1 MIPLRLP
8 RLIARQ
14 LSAAGRVLAALLPA
28 VIAATLLVL
37 CLRYLGAPLRE
48 VSPEGFT
55 LGDNL
60 CLALLGSERYEFRP
74 GLFFLPPVS
83 WLFFLM
89 VLLCVP
95 VVAVGAGMGREM
107 GRTLPLLGSRAGW
120 WLAQAASA
128 AVVALACMAA
138 FALTVL
144 AWTMARGQGL
154 SLGIQ
159 QELLLLA
166 DLGLP
171 NPDAGRVDAA
181 PFLALAA
188 LVFIAVTELQLLIC
202 LVWGSVIASA
212 AAVSLLVASAYF
224 QMPWLLGNALMVARW
239 EAMVFDGVSMVW
251 SAVVAAAVLVVSVS
265 SGCVLMRMVDVT
277 GKGLRL

>member
-14 LSAAGRVLAALLPA
+14 LSAAGRVLAALLPT

-120 WLAQAASA
+120 WLAQVASA
-128 AVVALACMAA
+128 AAVALACMIA

-144 AWTMARGQGL
+144 AWTVVRGQGL

-188 LVFIAVTELQLLIC
+188 LVFITVTELQLLIC
-202 LVWGSVIASA
+202 LVWGPVIASA
-212 AAVSLLVASAYF
+212 AAVSLLVASAYL
-224 QMPWLLGNALMVARW
+224 QAPWLLGNALMVARW
-239 EAMVFDGVSMVW
+239 EEMVFDGVSMVW